1 MQPPTPKKLDFRCF
15 FKAIGTISMLPVL
28 PQNGW
33 NLKPCS
39 LSVQAENTKR
49 LIILTLNICLLFSAV
64 IRQRAECSTMTVLN
78 PLSQTKK
85 THFLSTDYFKIQEF
99 KLIYNTSIGL

>member
-1 MQPPTPKKLDFRCF
+1 
-15 FKAIGTISMLPVL
+15 MLPVL

-39 LSVQAENTKR
+39 LSIQAENTKR
-49 LIILTLNICLLFSAV
+49 LIMLIMNICLLFPAI

-85 THFLSTDYFKIQEF
+85 TPFLSTDYFKIQEF
-99 KLIYNTSIGL
+99 KLIYNTSIGLYYNTEGSHVVSFILL